1 MKKKIF
7 ALVLSLVALL
17 LVACGGEKKEAT
29 AEAGSANS
37 EITGK
42 VVIYTSMYEDIID
55 NVSEKL
61 KEEFPNLEVEFFQ
74 GGTGTLQS
82 KIIAEL
88 EANKLGCD
96 MLMVAEPSYSLEL
109 KEKGILH
116 PYLSKNAENLAL
128 DYDKEGYWYPVRLLN
143 MVLAYNPDKY
153 KKEDL
158 ALTFEDFAK
167 KESLKGKVSIPD
179 PLKSGTALA
188 AVSALSDK
196 YGETYF
202 QDLAGQKVVVESGS
216 VAVTKLETGEAA
228 EIMILEESILK
239 KREEEQS
246 TLEVIYPEDGIISIP
261 STIMTVKEDMSA
273 NKNIKAAEALTDWFL
288 SPAGQEAIVAG
299 WMHSVLK
306 NPEKVPYDA
315 KPTAEILSQS
325 MPINWEKTYHD
336 RENLRKLFEKFITKA
351 N

>member
-1 MKKKIF
+1 MER
-7 ALVLSLVALL
+7 LSPIQSDGRRYYIGQTIDASRRT
-17 LVACGGEKKEAT
+17 KEH
-29 AEAGSANS
+29 
-37 EITGK
+37 
-42 VVIYTSMYEDIID
+42 
-55 NVSEKL
+55 SEKL
-61 KEEFPNLEVEFFQ
+61 KKEFPNLEVEFFQ

-88 EANKLGCD
+88 QANKLGCD

-116 PYLSKNAENLAL
+116 AYLSKNAENLAL

-167 KESLKGKVSIPD
+167 REDLAGKISIPD

-196 YGETYF
+196 YGEEYF
-202 QDLAGQKVVVESGS
+202 KNLANLKVVVESGS

-239 KREEEQS
+239 KREEENS

-261 STIMTVKEDMSA
+261 STIMTIKEDMSA

-306 NPEKVPYDA
+306 NPEKAPYDA
-315 KPTAEILSQS
+315 KATDEILKAS
-325 MPINWEKTYHD
+325 MPINWEKTYKD
-336 RENLRKLFEKFITKA
+336 REELRKMFEKFITKA

>member
-1 MKKKIF
+1 MKKKF
-7 ALVLSLVALL
+7 FWLVLSLMTLF
-17 LVACGGEKKEAT
+17 LVACGGGEKKE
-29 AEAGSANS
+29 EAADSNANT

-42 VVIYTSMYEDIID
+42 IVIYTSMYEDIID

-61 KEEFPNLEVEFFQ
+61 KKEFPNLEVEFFQ

-88 EANKLGCD
+88 QANKLGCD

-116 PYLSKNAENLAL
+116 AYLSKNAENLAL
-128 DYDKEGYWYPVRLLN
+128 DYDK
-143 MVLAYNPDKY
+143 
-153 KKEDL
+153 KEDL
-158 ALTFEDFAK
+158 APTFEDFAK
-167 KESLKGKVSIPD
+167 REDLAGKISIPD

-196 YGETYF
+196 YGEEYF
-202 QDLAGQKVVVESGS
+202 KNLANLKVVVESGS

-239 KREEEQS
+239 KRQEENS

-288 SPAGQEAIVAG
+288 SPAGQEAIVEG

-306 NPEKVPYDA
+306 NPEKAPYDA
-315 KPTAEILSQS
+315 KATDEILKAS
-325 MPINWEKTYHD
+325 MPINWEKTYKD
-336 RENLRKLFEKFITKA
+336 REELRKMFEKFITKA